1 MVLPGTKVRSGM
13 KDPNGTFMKR
23 LLSISH
29 AEQTGC
35 WACAAKP
42 NRLVIAAMPAVNA
55 KERILGAHFLIAF
68 LRYS

>member
-1 MVLPGTKVRSGM
+1 
-13 KDPNGTFMKR
+13 MKR